1 MSGHSKWATIKR
13 AKGAA
18 DAKRGK
24 LFSVLSKDLTLAAR
38 AGGGDQSAN
47 PRLRTVIAK
56 AKDAN
61 MPSDNIERAIKKGT
75 GELPGVV
82 YEEIVYEGYAPCGV
96 GLIVEIT
103 TDNKNRSA
111 SEVRSTMGKNG
122 GNLAGV
128 GSVAFQF
135 DRVGQFII
143 EAKQVDEETLMDIV
157 LEAGAEDIK
166 NEGEHFEVICPM
178 ASYDAVSHALS
189 ERTIETVE
197 SDLVYDQRED
207 HGLMVFMR
215 DCQQTLYTR
224 LAKTVPAS
232 GNTVHAPAKLIFTV
246 ARAGFSL
253 GPASP
258 NGGNGLAQ

>member
-38 AGGGDQSAN
+38 SGGGDPGFN
-47 PRLRTVIAK
+47 PRLRTMIAK
-56 AKDAN
+56 AKAAN
-61 MPSDNIERAIKKGT
+61 MPADNIERAIKKGT

-82 YEEIVYEGYAPCGV
+82 YEEIVYEGYAPNGV
-96 GLIVEIT
+96 GLIVEVT

-143 EAKQVDEETLMDIV
+143 DAKQTDEEALMDIV

-166 NEGEHFEVICPM
+166 SEDDYFEVICPM
-178 ASYDAVSHALS
+178 TEYDAVSQALS
-189 ERTIETVE
+189 EQKIETTE
-197 SDLVYDQRED
+197 SDLVY
-207 HGLMVFMR
+207 LPNVMVPVENKENVSKVLHLIEALEEL
-215 DCQQTLYTR
+215 DDVK
-224 LAKTVPAS
+224 A
-232 GNTVHAPAKLIFTV
+232 VHSNMEL
-246 ARAGFSL
+246 GFEW
-253 GPASP
+253 
-258 NGGNGLAQ
+258 